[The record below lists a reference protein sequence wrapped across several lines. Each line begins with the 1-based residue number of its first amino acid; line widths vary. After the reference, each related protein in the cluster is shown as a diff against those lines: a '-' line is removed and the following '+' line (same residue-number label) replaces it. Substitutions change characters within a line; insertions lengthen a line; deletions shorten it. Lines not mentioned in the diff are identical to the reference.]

1 MCDNIIIIS
10 LILVSIF
17 LALSV
22 NTIINRRKY
31 GLALGEGD
39 SENLKRA
46 VRAHGNFIE
55 YTPIFLITLLI
66 LDQKNGSCEYILYVG
81 VAFII
86 GRIIHALSLFI
97 KKGLFRVI
105 GMNLTFL
112 PLLFNLIYL
121 SIVLIKN

>member
-10 LILVSIF
+10 LVLVFIF

-46 VRAHGNFIE
+46 VRAHDFS
-55 YTPIFLITLLI
+55 YFLS
-66 LDQKNGSCEYILYVG
+66 K
-81 VAFII
+81 
-86 GRIIHALSLFI
+86 
-97 KKGLFRVI
+97 
-105 GMNLTFL
+105 L
-112 PLLFNLIYL
+112 PTNEQCH
-121 SIVLIKN
+121 